1 MEPGFVGLAVA
12 LLARPSRQAARRL
25 YLSSLAYLAL
35 LFVAMALDRLS
46 YRLPAVDRER
56 ARANIRA
63 GMVAS
68 CLALLVFALAF
79 YVAILYLR

>member
-1 MEPGFVGLAVA
+1 VTGGRLWP
-12 LLARPSRQAARRL
+12 RL
-25 YLSSLAYLAL
+25 YGEAG
-35 LFVAMALDRLS
+35 LDN
-46 YRLPAVDRER
+46 LPAVDRER

-79 YVAILYLR
+79 YVAIIYLR

>member
-1 MEPGFVGLAVA
+1 
-12 LLARPSRQAARRL
+12 
-25 YLSSLAYLAL
+25 
-35 LFVAMALDRLS
+35 
-46 YRLPAVDRER
+46 VDRER

-79 YVAILYLR
+79 YVAIVYLR